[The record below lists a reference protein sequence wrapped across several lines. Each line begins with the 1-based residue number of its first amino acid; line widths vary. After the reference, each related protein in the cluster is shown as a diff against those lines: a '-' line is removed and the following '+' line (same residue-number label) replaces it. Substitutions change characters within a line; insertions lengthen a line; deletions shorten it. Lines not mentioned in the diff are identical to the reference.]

1 MTWFFT
7 DLVNNMK
14 PDIKIQ
20 LRFIH
25 NYVMTGFQW
34 MDSVQVCAVSLRP
47 RMIRKLHQ
55 QPEDI

>member
-1 MTWFFT
+1 
-7 DLVNNMK
+7 MK
-14 PDIKIQ
+14 PDIKTQ

-34 MDSVQVCAVSLRP
+34 MDSVQVCALSLGP
-47 RMIRKLHQ
+47 RMTRKMQQ